1 MRPERSCALWGNLDF
16 LPWLSRERGSLAL
29 GLQAVGALGAWQA
42 GEGPLR
48 QELQTGLWP
57 TAETLPQQSG
67 TSPERSFQIGAD
79 AAGVGASGG
88 QLRHP
93 QWDAEEGAE
102 S

>member
-1 MRPERSCALWGNLDF
+1 M
-16 LPWLSRERGSLAL
+16 AL

-48 QELQTGLWP
+48 QELQTGPWL

-67 TSPERSFQIGAD
+67 TSQERSFQIRAD
-79 AAGVGASGG
+79 GAGVG
-88 QLRHP
+88 QFRHP

>member
-48 QELQTGLWP
+48 QELQTGLM
-57 TAETLPQQSG
+57 
-67 TSPERSFQIGAD
+67 
-79 AAGVGASGG
+79 
-88 QLRHP
+88 
-93 QWDAEEGAE
+93 EEE
-102 S
+102 EEVRRR